1 MSTIQSI
8 ISNQGHPHSNTPKK
22 YLYMATSEFYR
33 SKHIVKLGMTEDL
46 YGRRSTYQTSCP
58 PGLTPHSHDIDYDAV
73 WETDALTRDDLFHY
87 EDILHNQFI
96 KWRMMRSI
104 PGDSEWFDFKGH
116 SPLDIIREF
125 MKTMP
130 WVKREVPLS
139 EITPLKRLSRHL
151 RKQHAK
157 NTNFLRSPT
166 KRNEV
171 LNQIQE
177 PVIRAI
183 QQFIL
188 NVLLFAGFFIAPCGS
203 GKTLITSKGIKG
215 LKKVII
221 CCPSN
226 QIQGQWASTLITESV
241 FTKKQILIMGSSND
255 GTTNQDAIRT
265 FMQQDT
271 YCVITTYMSSNLLV
285 DILTNDTQILV
296 LDEAHHLG
304 GIVGKEDEGEGKT
317 RRLMMKATELQV
329 KRLSLTFTPRIVRND
344 ENLDME
350 YASMDDTNIFG
361 SQIAELK
368 IRDLIRKGV
377 LPDYRLWSLRD
388 SSKKGTGI
396 LGKAD
401 CILES
406 WEATQMVRG
415 VEEHILHHLII
426 FAATNDE
433 AKQLETY
440 FANKTKDTLVLC
452 VKGGDKLEEPIR
464 RFSEAKRAIIVNC
477 KVLGEGVDIP
487 VANAVAVTY
496 PKHSRGE
503 ITQMILRAGRWH
515 EGKSVFHILLPVLD
529 DDDMTGFEEVLTS
542 LASCDDQLRDE
553 VLLRSR
559 TLTNS
564 EEKSPTPGD
573 AGAVAE
579 CIMVDDY
586 DGSNIEEIRKCFANI
601 RKNLFPLRESKKIQK
616 LCIDEG
622 IDTSIEYSTLRTQ
635 MPELPEDPKPK
646 SSTWYD
652 YLHPGLVERI
662 QVQVFVKDVLE
673 PNSLHVGHKYDEWLG
688 VQPSDIKI
696 KLPSVQHI
704 TDGYFGTEYT
714 NFNTLLEKFCKINSY
729 RRR

>member
-1 MSTIQSI
+1 MKAESATTA
-8 ISNQGHPHSNTPKK
+8 TPKK
-22 YLYMATSEFYR
+22 MFLYLATSAFYR
-33 SKHIVKLGMTEDL
+33 LLYIVKLGMTEDL

-116 SPLDIIREF
+116 SPLEIVREF
-125 MKTMP
+125 MKTMS
-130 WVKREVPLS
+130 WVKREVPPS
-139 EITPLKRLSRHL
+139 EITPLKRVSRQL

-157 NTNFLRSPT
+157 NTNFIRSIA
-166 KRNEV
+166 KRNEA
-171 LNQIQE
+171 LNEIQE
-177 PVIRAI
+177 PVIQAV

-188 NVLLFAGFFIAPCGS
+188 NVLLFAGFVIAPCGS
-203 GKTLITSKGIKG
+203 GKTLMTCRGIKG
-215 LKKVII
+215 LNKVII

-226 QIQGQWASTLITESV
+226 QIQGQWASTLITEGV
-241 FTKKQILIMGSSND
+241 FTKKQILTIGSSNN
-255 GTTNQDAIRT
+255 GTTNQDAIRS

-285 DILTNDTQILV
+285 DILTNDTQILI

-350 YASMDDTNIFG
+350 YASMDDTHIFG

-388 SSKKGTGI
+388 SLKKGTGI
-396 LGKAD
+396 LGKAKL
-401 CILES
+401 ILEA
-406 WEATQMVRG
+406 WEAKEIVRG
-415 VEEHILHHLII
+415 IEQNILHHLIV
-426 FAATNDE
+426 FTRTGE
-433 AKQLETY
+433 
-440 FANKTKDTLVLC
+440 
-452 VKGGDKLEEPIR
+452 GGDKEAVELEKWLKDNVEEDTIVLRATSSNIDSVIR
-464 RFSEAKRAIIVNC
+464 KFNEAKRAIIVNC

-503 ITQMILRAGRWH
+503 ITQMLLRAGRWY

-529 DDDMTGFEEVLTS
+529 DDDMSGFEDVLTA

-553 VLLRSR
+553 VILRAIKP
-559 TLTNS
+559 TNS
-564 EEKSPTPGD
+564 EEKLPTPGD

-579 CIMVDDY
+579 CIMIDDY
-586 DGSNIEEIRKCFANI
+586 DGSNIEEIRKCFVNI
-601 RKNLFPLRESKKIQK
+601 RKNLFPSRESKRIQE
-616 LCIDEG
+616 LCIDKG
-622 IDTSIEYSTLRTQ
+622 IDTSIEYSMTLRTQ

-673 PNSLHVGHKYDEWLG
+673 PNSLRVGHKYDEWLG
-688 VQPSDIKI
+688 VQPSDVRM

-704 TDGYFGTEYT
+704 NDGYFGTDYI
-714 NFNTLLEKFCKINSY
+714 NYNGLLEKFGKKVSSG
-729 RRR
+729 RR

>member
-1 MSTIQSI
+1 
-8 ISNQGHPHSNTPKK
+8 
-22 YLYMATSEFYR
+22 
-33 SKHIVKLGMTEDL
+33 MTEDL

-116 SPLDIIREF
+116 SPLEIVREF
-125 MKTMP
+125 MKTMS
-130 WVKREVPLS
+130 WVKREVPPS
-139 EITPLKRLSRHL
+139 EITPLKRVSRQL

-157 NTNFLRSPT
+157 NTNFIRSIA
-166 KRNEV
+166 KRNEA
-171 LNQIQE
+171 LNEIQE
-177 PVIRAI
+177 PVIQAV

-188 NVLLFAGFFIAPCGS
+188 NVLLFAGFVIAPCGS
-203 GKTLITSKGIKG
+203 GKTLMTCRGIKG
-215 LKKVII
+215 LNKVII

-226 QIQGQWASTLITESV
+226 QIQGQWASTLITEGV
-241 FTKKQILIMGSSND
+241 FTKKQILTIGSSNN
-255 GTTNQDAIRT
+255 GTTNQDAIRS

-285 DILTNDTQILV
+285 DILTNDTQILI

-350 YASMDDTNIFG
+350 YASMDDTHIFG

-388 SSKKGTGI
+388 SLKKGTGI
-396 LGKAD
+396 LGKAKL
-401 CILES
+401 ILEA
-406 WEATQMVRG
+406 WEAKEIVRG
-415 VEEHILHHLII
+415 IEQNILHHLIV
-426 FAATNDE
+426 FTRTGE
-433 AKQLETY
+433 
-440 FANKTKDTLVLC
+440 
-452 VKGGDKLEEPIR
+452 GGDKEAVELEKWLKDNVEEDTIVLRATSSNIDSVIR
-464 RFSEAKRAIIVNC
+464 KFNEAKRAIIVNC

-503 ITQMILRAGRWH
+503 ITQMLLRAGRWY

-529 DDDMTGFEEVLTS
+529 DDDMSGFEDVLTA

-553 VLLRSR
+553 VILRAIKP
-559 TLTNS
+559 TNS
-564 EEKSPTPGD
+564 EEKLPTPGD

-579 CIMVDDY
+579 CIMIDDY
-586 DGSNIEEIRKCFANI
+586 DGSNIEEIRKCFVNI
-601 RKNLFPLRESKKIQK
+601 RKNLFPSRESKRIQE
-616 LCIDEG
+616 LCIDKG
-622 IDTSIEYSTLRTQ
+622 IDTSIEYSMTLRTQ

-673 PNSLHVGHKYDEWLG
+673 PNSLRVGHKYDEWLG
-688 VQPSDIKI
+688 VQPSDVRM

-704 TDGYFGTEYT
+704 NDGYFGTDYI
-714 NFNTLLEKFCKINSY
+714 NYNGLLEKFGKKVSSG
-729 RRR
+729 RR

>member
-1 MSTIQSI
+1 MF
-8 ISNQGHPHSNTPKK
+8 
-22 YLYMATSEFYR
+22 LYIATSDFYKIH
-33 SKHIVKLGMTEDL
+33 SIVKLGMTEDL

-58 PGLTPHSHDIDYDAV
+58 PGLLPHSHDIDYDAV

-96 KWRMMRSI
+96 KWRMMRRI
-104 PGDSEWFDFKGH
+104 PGDSEWFDFKSH
-116 SPLDIIREF
+116 LSLEIVKEF

-139 EITPLKRLSRHL
+139 EIAPLKRLSHQL

-157 NTNFLRSPT
+157 NTNFLHSLT

-171 LNQIQE
+171 LNQIQDPIIE
-177 PVIRAI
+177 AIR
-183 QQFIL
+183 QCIL
-188 NVLLFAGFFIAPCGS
+188 NDLLFAGFVIAPCGS
-203 GKTLITSKGIKG
+203 GKTRMTCKGIKG
-215 LKKVII
+215 QKKVII

-226 QIQGQWASTLITESV
+226 QIQSQWASTLITEGV
-241 FTKKQILIMGSSND
+241 FTKKQILIMGSSKD
-255 GTTNQDAIRT
+255 GTTNKNTIREC
-265 FMQQDT
+265 MQQDT
-271 YCVITTYMSSNLLV
+271 YCVITTYMSSILIV
-285 DILTNDTQILV
+285 DILTNDTQIIV

-304 GIVGKEDEGEGKT
+304 GIVGKEGEGEGKT
-317 RRLMMKATELQV
+317 RRLMMKATELNV
-329 KRLSLTFTPRIVRND
+329 KRLSLTFTPRIIRND
-344 ENLDME
+344 DNLDME

-361 SQIAELK
+361 TQIAELK

-396 LGKAD
+396 LGKAE

-406 WEATQMVRG
+406 WDATQMVRG
-415 VEEHILHHLII
+415 VEEYILHHLII
-426 FAATNDE
+426 FASTNDE
-433 AKQLETY
+433 AKQLENYLTT
-440 FANKTKDTLVLC
+440 KTKDTLVIC

-464 RFSEAKRAIIVNC
+464 RFSDAKRAILVNC

-496 PKHSRGE
+496 TKHSRGE
-503 ITQMILRAGRWH
+503 ITQMLLRAGRWY

-529 DDDMTGFEEVLTS
+529 DDDMTGFEEVLTA

-553 VLLRSR
+553 VILRA
-559 TLTNS
+559 TKPVIS
-564 EEKSPTPGD
+564 EEKPQTTYGNY
-573 AGAVAE
+573 GATGE
-579 CIMVDDY
+579 CIMIDDF
-586 DGSNIEEIRKCFANI
+586 DGSNMEEIRKCFVNI
-601 RKNLFPLRESKKIQK
+601 RKNLFPIRESKCIQE
-616 LCIDEG
+616 LCIDKG
-622 IDTSIEYSTLRTQ
+622 IDTSIEYFMTLCTQ

-673 PNSLHVGHKYDEWLG
+673 SNNLYQGHKYDEWLG
-688 VQPSDIKI
+688 VQPSDIRI
-696 KLPSVQHI
+696 KLPSVQNI
-704 TDGYFGTEYT
+704 NDGYFGTEYT
-714 NFNTLLEKFCKINSY
+714 NYNGLLEKFGKKVSGG
-729 RRR
+729 RR

>member
-1 MSTIQSI
+1 MFL
-8 ISNQGHPHSNTPKK
+8 
-22 YLYMATSEFYR
+22 YLATSAFY
-33 SKHIVKLGMTEDL
+33 KILGIVKLGMTEDL

-96 KWRMMRSI
+96 KWRMMRRI
-104 PGDSEWFDFKGH
+104 PGDSEWFDFKSH
-116 SPLDIIREF
+116 SSLEIVKEF

-130 WVKREVPLS
+130 WVKRQVPLL
-139 EITPLKRLSRHL
+139 EIAPLKLLSHQL

-157 NTNFLRSPT
+157 NTNFLHSLT

-177 PVIRAI
+177 PIIQAIR
-183 QQFIL
+183 QFIL
-188 NVLLFAGFFIAPCGS
+188 NDLLIAGFVIAPCGS
-203 GKTLITSKGIKG
+203 GKTRMTCKGIKG
-215 LKKVII
+215 QKKVII

-226 QIQGQWASTLITESV
+226 QIQSQWASTLITEDV
-241 FTKKQILIMGSSND
+241 FTKNQILIMGSSNY
-255 GTTNQDAIRT
+255 GTTNKNTIREC
-265 FMQQDT
+265 MQQDT
-271 YCVITTYMSSNLLV
+271 YCVITTYMSSILIV
-285 DILTNDTQILV
+285 DILTNDQILV

-317 RRLMMKATELQV
+317 RRLMMKATELHV
-329 KRLSLTFTPRIVRND
+329 KRLSLTFTPRIIRND
-344 ENLDME
+344 DNLDME

-361 SQIAELK
+361 SQIAELN

-426 FAATNDE
+426 FASTNDE

-440 FANKTKDTLVLC
+440 FTNKTKDTLVLC

-503 ITQMILRAGRWH
+503 ITQMLLRAGRWY
-515 EGKSVFHILLPVLD
+515 EGKSIFHILLPVLD
-529 DDDMTGFEEVLTS
+529 DDDMTGFEEVLTT
-542 LASCDDQLRDE
+542 LASFDDQLRDE
-553 VLLRSR
+553 VILRA
-559 TLTNS
+559 TKPVIS
-564 EEKSPTPGD
+564 EEKPQPTHGD
-573 AGAVAE
+573 DGAIGE
-579 CIMVDDY
+579 CIMIDDF
-586 DGSNIEEIRKCFANI
+586 DGSNIEEIRKCFVNI
-601 RKNLFPLRESKKIQK
+601 RKNLFPIRESKRIQE
-616 LCIDEG
+616 LCIDKG
-622 IDTSIEYSTLRTQ
+622 IDTSIEYFMTLCTQ

-673 PNSLHVGHKYDEWLG
+673 SNNLRVGHKYDEWLG
-688 VQPSDIKI
+688 VQPSDIRI
-696 KLPSVQHI
+696 KLPSVQNI
-704 TDGYFGTEYT
+704 NDGYFGTDNT
-714 NFNTLLEKFCKINSY
+714 NYNGLLEKFGKKVSGG
-729 RRR
+729 RR

>member
-1 MSTIQSI
+1 MS
-8 ISNQGHPHSNTPKK
+8 
-22 YLYMATSEFYR
+22 
-33 SKHIVKLGMTEDL
+33 
-46 YGRRSTYQTSCP
+46 
-58 PGLTPHSHDIDYDAV
+58 
-73 WETDALTRDDLFHY
+73 
-87 EDILHNQFI
+87 
-96 KWRMMRSI
+96 
-104 PGDSEWFDFKGH
+104 
-116 SPLDIIREF
+116 
-125 MKTMP
+125 

-139 EITPLKRLSRHL
+139 EIAPLKRLSRQL

-157 NTNFLRSPT
+157 NTNFLSIIA
-166 KRNEV
+166 KRNEI
-171 LNQIQE
+171 LNKIQE
-177 PVIRAI
+177 PVIQAI

-188 NVLLFAGFFIAPCGS
+188 NVLLFAGFVIAPCGS
-203 GKTLITSKGIKG
+203 GKTRMTCKGIKG

-226 QIQGQWASTLITESV
+226 QIQGQWASTLITEGV
-241 FTKKQILIMGSSND
+241 FTKKDILIMGSSKN
-255 GTTNQDAIRT
+255 GTTDQDAIRT

-304 GIVGKEDEGEGKT
+304 GIIAKEDEGEGKT
-317 RRLMMKATELQV
+317 RRLMMKATELHV

-344 ENLDME
+344 ENIDME
-350 YASMDDTNIFG
+350 YASMDHVHIFG

-368 IRDLIRKGV
+368 IRDLIHKGV

-406 WEATQMVRG
+406 WEATQLVRG

-426 FAATNDE
+426 FASTNDE

-440 FANKTKDTLVLC
+440 FINKTNNTLVLS

-487 VANAVAVTY
+487 LANAVAVTY

-503 ITQMILRAGRWH
+503 ITQMLLRAGRWY

-529 DDDMTGFEEVLTS
+529 DDDMTGFEDVLTA

-553 VLLRSR
+553 IILRAIKPTDSK
-559 TLTNS
+559 
-564 EEKSPTPGD
+564 EKPPISLD

-579 CIMVDDY
+579 CVMIDDY
-586 DGSNIEEIRKCFANI
+586 DGSNIDEIKKCFVNI
-601 RKNLFPLRESKKIQK
+601 RKNLFPSRESKRIQE
-616 LCIDEG
+616 LCIHKG
-622 IDTSIEYSTLRTQ
+622 IDTSIEYSMILRTEI
-635 MPELPEDPKPK
+635 PELPEDPKPK
-646 SSTWYD
+646 NSAWYD
-652 YLHPGLVERI
+652 YLHPKLVERI
-662 QVQVFVKDVLE
+662 QVEVFVKDIIEHNNLR
-673 PNSLHVGHKYDEWLG
+673 VGHKYDEWLG
-688 VQPSDIKI
+688 VQPSDIRM

-704 TDGYFGTEYT
+704 NDGYFGTEYT
-714 NFNTLLEKFCKINSY
+714 NYNGLLEKFSKNVSGG
-729 RRR
+729 RR

>member
-1 MSTIQSI
+1 MFL
-8 ISNQGHPHSNTPKK
+8 
-22 YLYMATSEFYR
+22 YLATSAFYR
-33 SKHIVKLGMTEDL
+33 LLYIVKLGMTEDL
-46 YGRRSTYQTSCP
+46 YGRRSTYKTSCP

-116 SPLDIIREF
+116 SPLEIVREF

-130 WVKREVPLS
+130 WVKREVSLS
-139 EITPLKRLSRHL
+139 EIAPLKRLSRQL

-157 NTNFLRSPT
+157 NTNFLRIPT

-171 LNQIQE
+171 LNEIQE
-177 PVIRAI
+177 PVIQAI

-188 NVLLFAGFFIAPCGS
+188 NVLLFAGFVIAPCGS
-203 GKTLITSKGIKG
+203 GKTRMTCNGIKG
-215 LKKVII
+215 QKRVII

-226 QIQGQWASTLITESV
+226 QIQGQWASTLITEGV
-241 FTKKQILIMGSSND
+241 FTKKEILTMGSSNN
-255 GTTNQDAIRT
+255 GTTNQGTIRT

-377 LPDYRLWSLRD
+377 LPDYRIWSLRD

-396 LGKAD
+396 LGKANL
-401 CILES
+401 ILEA
-406 WEATQMVRG
+406 WEAKEMVRS
-415 VEEHILHHLII
+415 VEEYILHHLII
-426 FAATNDE
+426 FTRTGE
-433 AKQLETY
+433 
-440 FANKTKDTLVLC
+440 
-452 VKGGDKLEEPIR
+452 GGDKEAIELEKWLNDNVEDDTVILRATSSNIESVIR
-464 RFSEAKRAIIVNC
+464 KFNEAKRAIIVNC

-487 VANAVAVTY
+487 IANSVAVTY

-503 ITQMILRAGRWH
+503 ITQMLLRAGRWYD
-515 EGKSVFHILLPVLD
+515 GKSVFHILLPVLD
-529 DDDMTGFEEVLTS
+529 DDDTSGFEDVLTA

-553 VLLRSR
+553 VILRA
-559 TLTNS
+559 TKPGDG
-564 EEKSPTPGD
+564 EMKPQTPGD
-573 AGAVAE
+573 PGGGAE
-579 CIMVDDY
+579 CIMIDDY
-586 DGSNIEEIRKCFANI
+586 DGSDPDEIRKCFVNI
-601 RKNLFPLRESKKIQK
+601 RKNLFPSRESKRIQE
-616 LCIDEG
+616 LCIDKG
-622 IDTSIEYSTLRTQ
+622 IDTSIEYSMTLRTQ

-662 QVQVFVKDVLE
+662 QVQAFVKDVLE
-673 PNSLHVGHKYDEWLG
+673 PNALRVGHKYDEWLG
-688 VQPSDIKI
+688 VQPSDIRM

-704 TDGYFGTEYT
+704 NDGYFGTEYT
-714 NFNTLLEKFCKINSY
+714 NYNVLLEKFGKKVSGG
-729 RRR
+729 RR

>member
-1 MSTIQSI
+1 MFL
-8 ISNQGHPHSNTPKK
+8 
-22 YLYMATSEFYR
+22 YLATSAFY
-33 SKHIVKLGMTEDL
+33 KLLHIVKLGMTEDL

-73 WETDALTRDDLFHY
+73 WKTDALTRDDLFHY

-104 PGDSEWFDFKGH
+104 PCDSEWFAFKGH
-116 SPLDIIREF
+116 SPLEIVREF

-139 EITPLKRLSRHL
+139 EIAPLKRLSRQL

-157 NTNFLRSPT
+157 NTNFLRSIT
-166 KRNEV
+166 KRNEI
-171 LNQIQE
+171 LNKIQE
-177 PVIRAI
+177 PVIQAI

-188 NVLLFAGFFIAPCGS
+188 NVLLFAGFVIAPCGS
-203 GKTLITSKGIKG
+203 GKTLMTCKGIKG

-226 QIQGQWASTLITESV
+226 QIQGQWASTLITEGV
-241 FTKKQILIMGSSND
+241 FTKKQILIMGSSNN

-317 RRLMMKATELQV
+317 RRLMIKATELQV

-344 ENLDME
+344 DNLDMD

-415 VEEHILHHLII
+415 VEEPILHHLII

-433 AKQLETY
+433 AKKLETY
-440 FANKTKDTLVLC
+440 FTNKTKDTLVLC
-452 VKGGDKLEEPIR
+452 VKGGDKLEEPIC

-487 VANAVAVTY
+487 IANAVAVTY

-503 ITQMILRAGRWH
+503 ITQMLLRAGRWY

-529 DDDMTGFEEVLTS
+529 DDDMTGFEDVLTA

-553 VLLRSR
+553 VILRA
-559 TLTNS
+559 TNTVES
-564 EEKSPTPGD
+564 KESSNPD
-573 AGAVAE
+573 NAGTIAE
-579 CIMVDDY
+579 CIMIDDY
-586 DGSNIEEIRKCFANI
+586 DGSNIEEIKKCFSNI
-601 RKNLFPLRESKKIQK
+601 RNRLSPSNLSLSAVRSYCITNNITHSSQYDKEYESRRWSSNPWERMDLTPYAFFHPEINPICERTVLTNLLRAQNIFTTEAYKTWRTEQK
-616 LCIDEG
+616 
-622 IDTSIEYSTLRTQ
+622 
-635 MPELPEDPKPK
+635 EL
-646 SSTWYD
+646 Y
-652 YLHPGLVERI
+652 
-662 QVQVFVKDVLE
+662 
-673 PNSLHVGHKYDEWLG
+673 
-688 VQPSDIKI
+688 
-696 KLPSVQHI
+696 PSVEDI
-704 TDGYFGTEYT
+704 NDGYFRGTV
-714 NFNTLLEKFCKINSY
+714 NLQDILPQGN

>member
-1 MSTIQSI
+1 MFL
-8 ISNQGHPHSNTPKK
+8 
-22 YLYMATSEFYR
+22 YLATSAFYR
-33 SKHIVKLGMTEDL
+33 LLYIVKLGMTEDL

-58 PGLTPHSHDIDYDAV
+58 PGLTPHSHDINYDVV

-87 EDILHNQFI
+87 EDILHNQFV

-104 PGDSEWFDFKGH
+104 PGDSEWFDFKSY
-116 SPLDIIREF
+116 SPIEVVKEF

-130 WVKREVPLS
+130 WVKREVHLS

-151 RKQHAK
+151 RKQHVK
-157 NTNFLRSPT
+157 NTNFLRTIT

-177 PVIRAI
+177 PVIHAI

-188 NVLLFAGFFIAPCGS
+188 NVLSFAGFVIAPCGS
-203 GKTLITSKGIKG
+203 GKTLITCKGING

-226 QIQGQWASTLITESV
+226 QIQGQWASTLISEGV
-241 FTKKQILIMGSSND
+241 FTRKQIITIGSSNN
-255 GTTNQDAIRT
+255 GTTDQDDIRS
-265 FMQQDT
+265 FMQHDT

-344 ENLDME
+344 DNLDME
-350 YASMDDTNIFG
+350 YISMDDTDIFG

-368 IRDLIRKGV
+368 IRDLIHKGV
-377 LPDYRLWSLRD
+377 LPDYRIWSLRD

-415 VEEHILHHLII
+415 AEEHILHHLII
-426 FAATNDE
+426 FALTNDE

-440 FANKTKDTLVLC
+440 FTDKTKDTLVLC
-452 VKGGDKLEEPIR
+452 VKGGDNLEEPIR
-464 RFSEAKRAIIVNC
+464 RFSEAKRAIFLNC
-477 KVLGEGVDIP
+477 KALSEGINIP
-487 VANAVAVTY
+487 IANAVAVTY

-503 ITQMILRAGRWH
+503 TTQMLLRAGRWY
-515 EGKSVFHILLPVLD
+515 ENKSVFHIILPVLD
-529 DDDMTGFEEVLTS
+529 EDDMTGFEDVLTS
-542 LASCDDQLRDE
+542 NI
-553 VLLRSR
+553 
-559 TLTNS
+559 TKNI
-564 EEKSPTPGD
+564 TP
-573 AGAVAE
+573 
-579 CIMVDDY
+579 
-586 DGSNIEEIRKCFANI
+586 IRRLIGRF
-601 RKNLFPLRESKKIQK
+601 SKKKFTEMIQIHA
-616 LCIDEG
+616 LQVWLV
-622 IDTSIEYSTLRTQ
+622 SICLWKR
-635 MPELPEDPKPK
+635 
-646 SSTWYD
+646 
-652 YLHPGLVERI
+652 V
-662 QVQVFVKDVLE
+662 VA
-673 PNSLHVGHKYDEWLG
+673 
-688 VQPSDIKI
+688 VQPI
-696 KLPSVQHI
+696 
-704 TDGYFGTEYT
+704 FGHTIHYT
-714 NFNTLLEKFCKINSY
+714 VI
-729 RRR
+729 

>member
-1 MSTIQSI
+1 MFL
-8 ISNQGHPHSNTPKK
+8 
-22 YLYMATSEFYR
+22 YLATSAFYR
-33 SKHIVKLGMTEDL
+33 LLYIVKLGMTEDL

-116 SPLDIIREF
+116 SPLEIVREF

-130 WVKREVPLS
+130 WVKREVPPS
-139 EITPLKRLSRHL
+139 EIAPLKRLSRQL

-157 NTNFLRSPT
+157 NINFLGSPT

-171 LNQIQE
+171 LNKIQE
-177 PVIRAI
+177 PVIQAI

-188 NVLLFAGFFIAPCGS
+188 NMLLFAGFVIAPCGS
-203 GKTLITSKGIKG
+203 GKTLMTCKGIKG

-226 QIQGQWASTLITESV
+226 QIQGQWASTLITEGV
-241 FTKKQILIMGSSND
+241 FTNKQILNMGSSNN

-265 FMQQDT
+265 FMHQDT

-285 DILTNDTQILV
+285 DIITNDTQILV

-304 GIVGKEDEGEGKT
+304 GIVGKEDESEGKT

-350 YASMDDTNIFG
+350 YASMDDTHIFG

-388 SSKKGTGI
+388 SLKKGTGI
-396 LGKAD
+396 LGKAKL
-401 CILES
+401 ILEA
-406 WEATQMVRG
+406 WEAKEIVRG
-415 VEEHILHHLII
+415 IEQNILHHLIV
-426 FAATNDE
+426 FTRTGE
-433 AKQLETY
+433 
-440 FANKTKDTLVLC
+440 
-452 VKGGDKLEEPIR
+452 GGDKEAVELEKWLKDNVEEDTIVLRATSSNIDSVIR
-464 RFSEAKRAIIVNC
+464 KFNEAKRAIIVNC

-503 ITQMILRAGRWH
+503 ITQMLLRAGRWY

-529 DDDMTGFEEVLTS
+529 DDDMSGFEDVLTA

-553 VLLRSR
+553 VILRAIKP
-559 TLTNS
+559 TNS
-564 EEKSPTPGD
+564 EEKLPTPGD

-579 CIMVDDY
+579 CIMIDDY
-586 DGSNIEEIRKCFANI
+586 DGSNIEEIRKCFVNI
-601 RKNLFPLRESKKIQK
+601 RKNLFPSRESKRIQE
-616 LCIDEG
+616 LCIDKG
-622 IDTSIEYSTLRTQ
+622 IDTSIEYSMTLRTQ

-673 PNSLHVGHKYDEWLG
+673 PNSLRVGHKYDEWLG
-688 VQPSDIKI
+688 VQPSDVRM

-704 TDGYFGTEYT
+704 NDGYFGTDYI
-714 NFNTLLEKFCKINSY
+714 NYNGLLEKFGKKVSSG
-729 RRR
+729 RR

>member
-1 MSTIQSI
+1 
-8 ISNQGHPHSNTPKK
+8 
-22 YLYMATSEFYR
+22 
-33 SKHIVKLGMTEDL
+33 MTEDL
-46 YGRRSTYQTSCP
+46 YGRRSTYRTSCP
-58 PGLTPHSHDIDYDAV
+58 PGQTPHSHVIDYDAV
-73 WETDALTRDDLFHY
+73 WETNALTRDDLFDH

-96 KWRMMRSI
+96 KWRMMHNI

-116 SPLDIIREF
+116 SPLEIVREF

-139 EITPLKRLSRHL
+139 EIAPLKRLSRQL

-177 PVIRAI
+177 PVIQAI

-188 NVLLFAGFFIAPCGS
+188 NVLLFAGFVIAPCGS
-203 GKTLITSKGIKG
+203 GKTLMTCKGIKG
-215 LKKVII
+215 LTRVII

-226 QIQGQWASTLITESV
+226 QIQGQWASTLITEGV
-241 FTKKQILIMGSSND
+241 FTKNQILTMGSSNN

-361 SQIAELK
+361 SKIAELK

-388 SSKKGTGI
+388 SSKKGAGI
-396 LGKAD
+396 LGKAKL
-401 CILES
+401 ILEA
-406 WEATQMVRG
+406 WEAKEIVRG
-415 VEEHILHHLII
+415 VEQNILHHLIV
-426 FAATNDE
+426 FTRTSE
-433 AKQLETY
+433 
-440 FANKTKDTLVLC
+440 
-452 VKGGDKLEEPIR
+452 GGDKEAVELEKWLKDNVKEDTIVLRATPSNIDSVIKK
-464 RFSEAKRAIIVNC
+464 FNEAKRAIIVNC

-487 VANAVAVTY
+487 IANAVAVTY

-503 ITQMILRAGRWH
+503 ITQMLLRAGRWY
-515 EGKSVFHILLPVLD
+515 EGKSVFHILLPFLD
-529 DDDMTGFEEVLTS
+529 DDDMTGFEDVLTA

-553 VLLRSR
+553 VILRA
-559 TLTNS
+559 TKLVTS
-564 EEKSPTPGD
+564 EEKPPTHGD

-579 CIMVDDY
+579 CIMIDDY
-586 DGSNIEEIRKCFANI
+586 DGSNIEEIRKCFVNI
-601 RKNLFPLRESKKIQK
+601 RKNLFPSRESKRIQE
-616 LCIDEG
+616 LCIDKG
-622 IDTSIEYSTLRTQ
+622 IDTSIEYSMTLCTQ

-662 QVQVFVKDVLE
+662 QVQAFVKDVLE
-673 PNSLHVGHKYDEWLG
+673 PNSLRVGHKYDEWLG
-688 VQPSDIKI
+688 VQPSDVRM

-704 TDGYFGTEYT
+704 NDGYFGTEYT
-714 NFNTLLEKFCKINSY
+714 NYNGLLEKFGKKVSGG
-729 RRR
+729 RR

>member
-1 MSTIQSI
+1 MFL
-8 ISNQGHPHSNTPKK
+8 
-22 YLYMATSEFYR
+22 YLATSAFY
-33 SKHIVKLGMTEDL
+33 KVLHIVKLGMTEDL

-58 PGLTPHSHDIDYDAV
+58 PGLTPHSHDIDYEVV
-73 WETDALTRDDLFHY
+73 WETDATNRDELFDY
-87 EDILHNQFI
+87 EDRLHNQFL

-104 PGDSEWFDFKGH
+104 PDDSEWFDFKGH
-116 SPLDIIREF
+116 SPLEIVREF

-139 EITPLKRLSRHL
+139 EIAPLKRLSRQL

-157 NTNFLRSPT
+157 NTNFLRSIT
-166 KRNEV
+166 KRNEI
-171 LNQIQE
+171 LNKIQE
-177 PVIRAI
+177 PVIQAI

-188 NVLLFAGFFIAPCGS
+188 NVLLFAGFVIAPCGS
-203 GKTLITSKGIKG
+203 GKTLMTCKGIKG

-226 QIQGQWASTLITESV
+226 QIQGQWASTLITEGV
-241 FTKKQILIMGSSND
+241 FTKKQILIMGSSNN

-317 RRLMMKATELQV
+317 RRLMIKATELQV

-344 ENLDME
+344 DNLDID

-415 VEEHILHHLII
+415 VEEPILHHLII

-440 FANKTKDTLVLC
+440 FTNKTKDTLVLC
-452 VKGGDKLEEPIR
+452 VKGGDKLEEPIC

-487 VANAVAVTY
+487 IANAVAVTY

-503 ITQMILRAGRWH
+503 ITQMLLRAGRWY

-529 DDDMTGFEEVLTS
+529 DDDMTGFEDVLTA

-553 VLLRSR
+553 VILRA
-559 TLTNS
+559 TNTVES
-564 EEKSPTPGD
+564 KESSNPD
-573 AGAVAE
+573 NAGTIAD
-579 CIMVDDY
+579 CIMIDDY
-586 DGSNIEEIRKCFANI
+586 DGSNIEEIKKCFSNI
-601 RKNLFPLRESKKIQK
+601 RNRLSPSNLSLSAVRSYCITNNITHSSQYDKEYESRRWSSNPWERMDLTPYAFFHPETNPICERTV
-616 LCIDEG
+616 L
-622 IDTSIEYSTLRTQ
+622 TNLLRTQ
-635 MPELPEDPKPK
+635 NIFTTEAYKTWRTEQKEL
-646 SSTWYD
+646 Y
-652 YLHPGLVERI
+652 
-662 QVQVFVKDVLE
+662 
-673 PNSLHVGHKYDEWLG
+673 
-688 VQPSDIKI
+688 
-696 KLPSVQHI
+696 PSVEDI
-704 TDGYFGTEYT
+704 NDGYFRGTV
-714 NFNTLLEKFCKINSY
+714 NLQDILPQGN

>member
-1 MSTIQSI
+1 MFL
-8 ISNQGHPHSNTPKK
+8 
-22 YLYMATSEFYR
+22 YLATSAFYR
-33 SKHIVKLGMTEDL
+33 LLYIVKLGMTEDL

-87 EDILHNQFI
+87 EDILHNQYI

-116 SPLDIIREF
+116 SPLEIVREF
-125 MKTMP
+125 MKTMS

-157 NTNFLRSPT
+157 NTNFLGSPT

-171 LNQIQE
+171 LNKIQE
-177 PVIRAI
+177 PVIQAI

-188 NVLLFAGFFIAPCGS
+188 NMLLFAGFVIAPCGS
-203 GKTLITSKGIKG
+203 GKTLMTCKGIKG

-226 QIQGQWASTLITESV
+226 QIQGQWASTLITDGV
-241 FTKKQILIMGSSND
+241 FTKKQILTMGSSNN
-255 GTTNQDAIRT
+255 GTTNQDAIRA

-396 LGKAD
+396 LGKAKL
-401 CILES
+401 ILEA
-406 WEATQMVRG
+406 WEAKEIVRG
-415 VEEHILHHLII
+415 VEQNILHHLIV
-426 FAATNDE
+426 FTRTGE
-433 AKQLETY
+433 
-440 FANKTKDTLVLC
+440 
-452 VKGGDKLEEPIR
+452 GGDKEAVELEKWLKDNLEEDTIVLRATSSNIDSVIR
-464 RFSEAKRAIIVNC
+464 KFNEAKRAIIVNC

-503 ITQMILRAGRWH
+503 ITQMLLRAGRWY
-515 EGKSVFHILLPVLD
+515 EGKPVFHILLPVLD
-529 DDDMTGFEEVLTS
+529 DDDMTGFEDVLTT

-553 VLLRSR
+553 VILRAIKP
-559 TLTNS
+559 TNS
-564 EEKSPTPGD
+564 EEKPPTPGD

-579 CIMVDDY
+579 CIMIDDY
-586 DGSNIEEIRKCFANI
+586 DGSNIEEIRKCFVNI
-601 RKNLFPLRESKKIQK
+601 RKNLFPSRESKRIQE
-616 LCIDEG
+616 LCIDKG
-622 IDTSIEYSTLRTQ
+622 IDTSIEYSMTLRTQ

-662 QVQVFVKDVLE
+662 QVQAFVKDVLE
-673 PNSLHVGHKYDEWLG
+673 PNSLRVGHKYDEWLG
-688 VQPSDIKI
+688 VQPSDVRM
-696 KLPSVQHI
+696 KLPSVQNI
-704 TDGYFGTEYT
+704 NDGYFGTEHT
-714 NFNTLLEKFCKINSY
+714 NYNGLLEKFGKKISGG
-729 RRR
+729 RR

>member
-1 MSTIQSI
+1 MF
-8 ISNQGHPHSNTPKK
+8 
-22 YLYMATSEFYR
+22 LYMATSLHYMIMN
-33 SKHIVKLGMTEDL
+33 IVKLGMTEDL

-96 KWRMMRSI
+96 EWRMMRRI

-116 SPLDIIREF
+116 SPLEIVKEF

-139 EITPLKRLSRHL
+139 EIAPIKRLSRQLCKH
-151 RKQHAK
+151 HAK
-157 NTNFLRSPT
+157 NTNFLRSIT

-171 LNQIQE
+171 L
-177 PVIRAI
+177 
-183 QQFIL
+183 
-188 NVLLFAGFFIAPCGS
+188 
-203 GKTLITSKGIKG
+203 
-215 LKKVII
+215 
-221 CCPSN
+221 N
-226 QIQGQWASTLITESV
+226 QIQGQWASTLITEGV
-241 FTKKQILIMGSSND
+241 FTKKQILTIGSSNN
-255 GTTNQDAIRT
+255 GTTNQDAIRA

-271 YCVITTYMSSNLLV
+271 YCVITTYMSSNLIV

-344 ENLDME
+344 DNLDME

-377 LPDYRLWSLRD
+377 IPVYRLWSLRD

-415 VEEHILHHLII
+415 VEENILHHLII
-426 FAATNDE
+426 FASTNDE

-464 RFSEAKRAIIVNC
+464 IFSEAKRAIIVNC

-503 ITQMILRAGRWH
+503 ITQMLLRAGRWY
-515 EGKSVFHILLPVLD
+515 EGKPVFHILLPVLD
-529 DDDMTGFEEVLTS
+529 DDDMTGFEDVLTA

-553 VLLRSR
+553 VILRAIKP
-559 TLTNS
+559 TNS
-564 EEKSPTPGD
+564 EEKLPTPGD

-579 CIMVDDY
+579 CIMIDDY
-586 DGSNIEEIRKCFANI
+586 DGSNIEEIRKCFVNI
-601 RKNLFPLRESKKIQK
+601 RKNLSHSRESKRIQE
-616 LCIDEG
+616 LCIDKG
-622 IDTSIEYSTLRTQ
+622 IDTSIEYSMTLRTQ

-662 QVQVFVKDVLE
+662 QVQAFVKDVLE
-673 PNSLHVGHKYDEWLG
+673 PNSLRVGHKYDEWLG
-688 VQPSDIKI
+688 VQPSDVRM

-704 TDGYFGTEYT
+704 NDGYFGTEHT
-714 NFNTLLEKFCKINSY
+714 NYNGLLEKFGKKISGG
-729 RRR
+729 RR

>member
-1 MSTIQSI
+1 
-8 ISNQGHPHSNTPKK
+8 
-22 YLYMATSEFYR
+22 
-33 SKHIVKLGMTEDL
+33 MTEDL

-58 PGLTPHSHDIDYDAV
+58 PGLTPHSHDIEYDAI
-73 WETDALTRDDLFHY
+73 WETDAITRDELFHY
-87 EDILHNQFI
+87 EDILHNQFV
-96 KWRMMRSI
+96 KWRMMRRI
-104 PGDSEWFDFKGH
+104 PGDSEWFDFKEH
-116 SPLDIIREF
+116 SPLEIVKEF

-139 EITPLKRLSRHL
+139 EITPLKRLSRQL

-157 NTNFLRSPT
+157 NTNFLRSST

-177 PVIRAI
+177 PVIQAI

-188 NVLLFAGFFIAPCGS
+188 NPLLSAGLVVSPCGS
-203 GKTLITSKGIKG
+203 GKTLMTCKGIKV
-215 LKKVII
+215 LIKRAII

-226 QIQGQWASTLITESV
+226 QIQDQWASTVITEGI
-241 FTKKQILIMGSSND
+241 FTKKQILIMGSSNN

-285 DILTNDTQILV
+285 DILTNYTEIIV
-296 LDEAHHLG
+296 LDEVHHMTG
-304 GIVGKEDEGEGKT
+304 VVAQGDNGIGIT

-329 KRLSLTFTPRIVRND
+329 KRLSLTFTPRFMRND
-344 ENLDME
+344 DDLSLE

-406 WEATQMVRG
+406 WEATQIVRG
-415 VEEHILHHLII
+415 VEEPILHHLII

-440 FANKTKDTLVLC
+440 FADKTKDTLVLC

-464 RFSEAKRAIIVNC
+464 RFSQAKRAIIVNC

-487 VANAVAVTY
+487 IANSVAVTY

-503 ITQMILRAGRWH
+503 ITQMLLRAGRWY
-515 EGKSVFHILLPVLD
+515 EGKSIFHILLPVLD
-529 DDDMTGFEEVLTS
+529 EDDMTGFEDVLTT

-553 VLLRSR
+553 VILRAR
-559 TLTNS
+559 KPTNS
-564 EEKSPTPGD
+564 EEKLPMPGD
-573 AGAVAE
+573 AGTIAE
-579 CIMVDDY
+579 CIMIDDY
-586 DGSNIEEIRKCFANI
+586 DGSDPEEIRKCFVNI
-601 RKNLFPLRESKKIQK
+601 RKNLSPSKESKRIKE
-616 LCIDEG
+616 LCIDKN
-622 IDTSIEYSTLRTQ
+622 IDTSIEYMTLRKQ

-673 PNSLHVGHKYDEWLG
+673 PNSLRVGHKYDEWLG
-688 VQPSDIKI
+688 VQPSDIRM

-704 TDGYFGTEYT
+704 NDGYFGIDYT
-714 NFNTLLEKFCKINSY
+714 NYNDLLEKFGKKASGG
-729 RRR
+729 RR

>member
-1 MSTIQSI
+1 MF
-8 ISNQGHPHSNTPKK
+8 
-22 YLYMATSEFYR
+22 LYIATSAFYKIH
-33 SKHIVKLGMTEDL
+33 SIVKLGMTEDL

-58 PGLTPHSHDIDYDAV
+58 PGLLPHSHDIDYDAV

-96 KWRMMRSI
+96 KWRMMRRI
-104 PGDSEWFDFKGH
+104 PGDSEWFDFKSH
-116 SPLDIIREF
+116 LSLEIVKEF

-139 EITPLKRLSRHL
+139 EIAPLKRLSHQL

-157 NTNFLRSPT
+157 NTNFLHSLT

-171 LNQIQE
+171 LNQIQDPIIE
-177 PVIRAI
+177 AIR
-183 QQFIL
+183 QFIL
-188 NVLLFAGFFIAPCGS
+188 NDLLFAGFVIAPCGS
-203 GKTLITSKGIKG
+203 GKTRMTCKGIKG
-215 LKKVII
+215 QKKVII

-226 QIQGQWASTLITESV
+226 QIQSQWASTLITEGV

-255 GTTNQDAIRT
+255 GTTNKNTIREC
-265 FMQQDT
+265 MQQDT
-271 YCVITTYMSSNLLV
+271 YCVITTYMSSILIV

-304 GIVGKEDEGEGKT
+304 GIVGKEGEGEGKT
-317 RRLMMKATELQV
+317 RRLMMKATELNV
-329 KRLSLTFTPRIVRND
+329 KRLSLTFTPRIIRND
-344 ENLDME
+344 DNLDME

-361 SQIAELK
+361 TQIAELK

-396 LGKAD
+396 LGKAE

-406 WEATQMVRG
+406 WDATQMVRG
-415 VEEHILHHLII
+415 VEEYILHHLII

-433 AKQLETY
+433 AKQLENYLTT
-440 FANKTKDTLVLC
+440 KTKDTLVMC

-464 RFSEAKRAIIVNC
+464 IFSDAKRAILVNC

-496 PKHSRGE
+496 TKHSRGE
-503 ITQMILRAGRWH
+503 ITQMLLRAGRWY

-529 DDDMTGFEEVLTS
+529 DDDMTGFEEVLTA

-553 VLLRSR
+553 VILRA
-559 TLTNS
+559 TKPVIS
-564 EEKSPTPGD
+564 EEKPQTTYGNY
-573 AGAVAE
+573 GATGE
-579 CIMVDDY
+579 CIMIDDF
-586 DGSNIEEIRKCFANI
+586 DGSNIEEIRKCFVNI
-601 RKNLFPLRESKKIQK
+601 RKNLFPIRESKRIQE
-616 LCIDEG
+616 LCIDKG
-622 IDTSIEYSTLRTQ
+622 IDTSIEYFMTLCTQ

-673 PNSLHVGHKYDEWLG
+673 PNNLHRGHKYDEWLG
-688 VQPSDIKI
+688 VQPSDIRI
-696 KLPSVQHI
+696 KLPSVQNI
-704 TDGYFGTEYT
+704 NDGYFGTEYT
-714 NFNTLLEKFCKINSY
+714 NYNGLLEKFGKKVSGG
-729 RRR
+729 RR

>member
-1 MSTIQSI
+1 MFL
-8 ISNQGHPHSNTPKK
+8 
-22 YLYMATSEFYR
+22 YLATSDFYR
-33 SKHIVKLGMTEDL
+33 LLYIVKLGMTEDL

-73 WETDALTRDDLFHY
+73 WETDALTRDDLFDY

-96 KWRMMRSI
+96 KWRMMRNI

-116 SPLDIIREF
+116 SPLEIVRAF

-130 WVKREVPLS
+130 WVKREVSLS
-139 EITPLKRLSRHL
+139 EFAPLKRLSRQL

-157 NTNFLRSPT
+157 NTNLLRSP

-177 PVIRAI
+177 QVIQAI

-188 NVLLFAGFFIAPCGS
+188 NITFAGFVIAPCGS
-203 GKTLITSKGIKG
+203 GKTRMTCKGIKG

-226 QIQGQWASTLITESV
+226 QIQGQWASTLITEDV
-241 FTKKQILIMGSSND
+241 FTKKQILIMSSSNN

-265 FMQQDT
+265 FIHQNT
-271 YCVITTYMSSNLLV
+271 YCVITTYMSSNILV
-285 DILTNDTQILV
+285 DILTNETQILV

-317 RRLMMKATELQV
+317 RRLIMKATELQV

-344 ENLDME
+344 DHLDME

-377 LPDYRLWSLRD
+377 LPDYRLWSLCD

-415 VEEHILHHLII
+415 IEEYILHHLII
-426 FAATNDE
+426 FAATNYE
-433 AKQLETY
+433 ARQLETY
-440 FANKTKDTLVLC
+440 FTNKTKDTLVLC

-487 VANAVAVTY
+487 IANSVAVTY

-503 ITQMILRAGRWH
+503 ITQMLLRAGRWY

-529 DDDMTGFEEVLTS
+529 DEDMTGFEDVLTAI
-542 LASCDDQLRDE
+542 ASCDDQLRDE
-553 VLLRSR
+553 VILRA
-559 TLTNS
+559 TKQVTF
-564 EEKSPTPGD
+564 EEKSQAPGEV
-573 AGAVAE
+573 GTVAE
-579 CIMVDDY
+579 CIMMDDY
-586 DGSNIEEIRKCFANI
+586 DGSNIEEIRKCFVNI
-601 RKNLFPLRESKKIQK
+601 RKNLFPSRESKRIQE
-616 LCIDEG
+616 LCIDKG
-622 IDTSIEYSTLRTQ
+622 IDTSIEYSMSLRTQ

-652 YLHPGLVERI
+652 YLHPSVERI
-662 QVQVFVKDVLE
+662 KVQVFVNDILE
-673 PNSLHVGHKYDEWLG
+673 TNRLRVGHKYDEWLG
-688 VQPSDIKI
+688 VQPSDIRM
-696 KLPSVQHI
+696 KLPSVQNI
-704 TDGYFGTEYT
+704 NDGYFGTDYT
-714 NFNTLLEKFCKINSY
+714 NYNGLLEKFGKKVSGG
-729 RRR
+729 RR

>member
-1 MSTIQSI
+1 MKAESATTA
-8 ISNQGHPHSNTPKK
+8 TPKQMFL
-22 YLYMATSEFYR
+22 YLATSAFYR
-33 SKHIVKLGMTEDL
+33 LLYIVKLGMTEDL

-116 SPLDIIREF
+116 SPLEIVREF

-139 EITPLKRLSRHL
+139 EIAPLKRLSRQL

-157 NTNFLRSPT
+157 NTNFLRSIT

-177 PVIRAI
+177 PVIQAI

-188 NVLLFAGFFIAPCGS
+188 NVLLFAGFVIAPCGS
-203 GKTLITSKGIKG
+203 GKTLMTCKGIKG

-226 QIQGQWASTLITESV
+226 QIQGQWASTLINEGV
-241 FTKKQILIMGSSND
+241 FTKKQILIMGSSNN

-344 ENLDME
+344 NSLDME

-368 IRDLIRKGV
+368 IRDLICKGV

-415 VEEHILHHLII
+415 VEEPILHHLII

-440 FANKTKDTLVLC
+440 FTNKTKDTLVLC

-487 VANAVAVTY
+487 IANAVAVTY

-503 ITQMILRAGRWH
+503 ITQMLLRAGRWY

-529 DDDMTGFEEVLTS
+529 DDDMTGFEDVLTA
-542 LASCDDQLRDE
+542 LASCDDQLRYE
-553 VLLRSR
+553 VILRA
-559 TLTNS
+559 TKLVDG
-564 EEKSPTPGD
+564 EEKPQTPGD

-579 CIMVDDY
+579 CIMIDDY
-586 DGSNIEEIRKCFANI
+586 DGSNIEEIRKCFVNI
-601 RKNLFPLRESKKIQK
+601 RKNLFPSRESKRIQE
-616 LCIDEG
+616 LCIDKG
-622 IDTSIEYSTLRTQ
+622 IDTSIEYSMTLRTQ

-673 PNSLHVGHKYDEWLG
+673 SNSLRVGHKYDEWLG
-688 VQPSDIKI
+688 VQPSDIRT

-704 TDGYFGTEYT
+704 NDGYFGTEYT
-714 NFNTLLEKFCKINSY
+714 NYNGLLDKFGKKVSGG
-729 RRR
+729 RR

>member
-1 MSTIQSI
+1 
-8 ISNQGHPHSNTPKK
+8 
-22 YLYMATSEFYR
+22 
-33 SKHIVKLGMTEDL
+33 MTEDL

-73 WETDALTRDDLFHY
+73 WETDALTRDELFDY
-87 EDILHNQFI
+87 EDILHNHFI
-96 KWRMMRSI
+96 KWRMMRNI
-104 PGDSEWFDFKGH
+104 PGDSEWFNFNGH
-116 SPLDIIREF
+116 SPVEIVREF
-125 MKTMP
+125 MKTMS
-130 WVKREVPLS
+130 WVKREVSLS
-139 EITPLKRLSRHL
+139 EITPLKRLSRQL

-157 NTNFLRSPT
+157 NTNFIRTIT

-177 PVIRAI
+177 PIIHAI

-188 NVLLFAGFFIAPCGS
+188 NVLLFAGFVIAPCGS
-203 GKTLITSKGIKG
+203 GKTLMTCKGIKG

-226 QIQGQWASTLITESV
+226 QIQGQWASTLITEGV
-241 FTKKQILIMGSSND
+241 FTKKHILIMGSSNN
-255 GTTNQDAIRT
+255 GTTNQDTIRT

-317 RRLMMKATELQV
+317 RRLMMKATELHV
-329 KRLSLTFTPRIVRND
+329 KRISLTFTPRIVKND
-344 ENLDME
+344 DNLDME
-350 YASMDDTNIFG
+350 YASMDDINIFG

-368 IRDLIRKGV
+368 IRDLIRNGV

-401 CILES
+401 CIIES
-406 WEATQMVRG
+406 WEATEMVRG
-415 VEEHILHHLII
+415 VEQHILHHLIV

-440 FANKTKDTLVLC
+440 FTKKTKDTLVLC

-503 ITQMILRAGRWH
+503 ITQMLLRAGRWY

-529 DDDMTGFEEVLTS
+529 DDDMSGFEDVLTA

-553 VLLRSR
+553 VIIRS
-559 TLTNS
+559 TKPVDDKKNT
-564 EEKSPTPGD
+564 PTPIDVGS
-573 AGAVAE
+573 VAE
-579 CIMVDDY
+579 CIMIDDY
-586 DGSNIEEIRKCFANI
+586 DGSNVDDIRKCFVNI
-601 RKNLFPLRESKKIQK
+601 RKNLFPSRESKRIQE
-616 LCIDEG
+616 LCIDKG
-622 IDTSIEYSTLRTQ
+622 IDTSIEYYMVLRTE
-635 MPELPEDPKPK
+635 MNELPEDPKPK
-646 SSTWYD
+646 KSTWYD
-652 YLHPGLVERI
+652 YLHPTIEDKI
-662 QVQVFVKDVLE
+662 IVQDFVMDILE
-673 PNSLHVGHKYDEWLG
+673 TNNLRVGHKYDEWLG
-688 VQPSDIKI
+688 VQPSDVKA

-704 TDGYFGTEYT
+704 NDGYFGTEYT
-714 NFNTLLEKFCKINSY
+714 NFNFILEKFGKKKIFN
-729 RRR
+729 RR

>member
-1 MSTIQSI
+1 MF
-8 ISNQGHPHSNTPKK
+8 
-22 YLYMATSEFYR
+22 LYMATSDFYR
-33 SKHIVKLGMTEDL
+33 RLYIVKLGMTEDL
-46 YGRRSTYQTSCP
+46 YGRQSNYQTSCP

-73 WETDALTRDDLFHY
+73 WETDALIRDDLSHY

-96 KWRMMRSI
+96 KWRMMRRI

-116 SPLDIIREF
+116 SPLEIVKEF

-139 EITPLKRLSRHL
+139 EIAPNKRLSRQL
-151 RKQHAK
+151 CKQHAK
-157 NTNFLRSPT
+157 NTNFLRSIT

-188 NVLLFAGFFIAPCGS
+188 NVLLFAGFVIAPCGS
-203 GKTLITSKGIKG
+203 GKTLMTCKGING
-215 LKKVII
+215 LKRTII

-226 QIQGQWASTLITESV
+226 QIQGQWISTLISEGV
-241 FTKKQILIMGSSND
+241 FIRDQILTIGSSNN
-255 GTTNQDAIRT
+255 GTTNQDAIRA

-285 DILTNDTQILV
+285 DILTNDTQVLV

-344 ENLDME
+344 DNLDME

-377 LPDYRLWSLRD
+377 LPHYRLWSLRD

-406 WEATQMVRG
+406 WEATQMIRG
-415 VEEHILHHLII
+415 VEEYILHHLII
-426 FAATNDE
+426 FASTNDE

-440 FANKTKDTLVLC
+440 FTNKTKDTLVLC

-487 VANAVAVTY
+487 IANAVAVTY

-503 ITQMILRAGRWH
+503 ITQMLLRAGRWY

-529 DDDMTGFEEVLTS
+529 DDDMTGFEDVLTA

-553 VLLRSR
+553 VILRAR

-564 EEKSPTPGD
+564 EEKPQTPGD

-579 CIMVDDY
+579 CIMIDDY
-586 DGSNIEEIRKCFANI
+586 DGSNIEDIRKCFVNI
-601 RKNLFPLRESKKIQK
+601 RKNLFPSRESKRIQE
-616 LCIDEG
+616 LCIDKG
-622 IDTSIEYSTLRTQ
+622 IDTSIEYYMTLCKQ

-673 PNSLHVGHKYDEWLG
+673 PNSLGVGKKYDAWLG
-688 VQPSDIKI
+688 VQSPDIKM

-704 TDGYFGTEYT
+704 NDGYFGTEYT
-714 NFNTLLEKFCKINSY
+714 NFTTVFEKFCKKNSD

>member
-1 MSTIQSI
+1 MFL
-8 ISNQGHPHSNTPKK
+8 
-22 YLYMATSEFYR
+22 YLATSSFYR
-33 SKHIVKLGMTEDL
+33 VLNIVKIGMTEDL

-58 PGLTPHSHDIDYDAV
+58 PGLMPHSHDIDYDAV
-73 WETDALTRDDLFHY
+73 WEIDTLTRDELFHY

-96 KWRMMRSI
+96 KWRMIRSI
-104 PGDSEWFDFKGH
+104 PGDSEWFDFKEH
-116 SPLDIIREF
+116 SPFEIVREF
-125 MKTMP
+125 MKKMS

-139 EITPLKRLSRHL
+139 EIAPLKRLSRQL

-157 NTNFLRSPT
+157 NTNFLRIPT

-177 PVIRAI
+177 PVIHAI

-188 NVLLFAGFFIAPCGS
+188 DDLLFAGFIIAPCGS
-203 GKTLITSKGIKG
+203 GKTLMTCKGIKG
-215 LKKVII
+215 LERVII

-226 QIQGQWASTLITESV
+226 QIQGQWASALISERV
-241 FTKKQILIMGSSND
+241 FTRAQILTMGSSNN
-255 GTTNQDAIRT
+255 GTTNLDAIRA
-265 FMQQDT
+265 FVQQDT

-285 DILTNDTQILV
+285 DILTNNTQILV

-304 GIVGKEDEGEGKT
+304 GIVGKEDEGTGKT

-329 KRLSLTFTPRIVRND
+329 KRLSITFTPRIMRND
-344 ENLDME
+344 ENLDIE

-361 SQIAELK
+361 SQIKELK
-368 IRDLIRKGV
+368 IRDLICKGV

-406 WEATQMVRG
+406 WEATQMVRD

-426 FAATNDE
+426 FASTNDE

-464 RFSEAKRAIIVNC
+464 RFSEANRAIIVNC

-503 ITQMILRAGRWH
+503 ITQMLLRAGRWY

-529 DDDMTGFEEVLTS
+529 DDDMTGFEEVLTA

-553 VLLRSR
+553 VILRGPK
-559 TLTNS
+559 LVDS
-564 EEKSPTPGD
+564 EENLQTSGN
-573 AGAVAE
+573 AGITAE
-579 CIMVDDY
+579 CVMIDDY
-586 DGSNIEEIRKCFANI
+586 DGSNIDDIRKCFANI
-601 RKNLFPLRESKKIQK
+601 KKNLFPLKESKRIQE
-616 LCIDEG
+616 LCINKE
-622 IDTSIEYSTLRTQ
+622 IYTSVEYSILRKEI
-635 MPELPEDPKPK
+635 PELPEDPKPR
-646 SSTWYD
+646 SSTWFN
-652 YLHPGLVERI
+652 YLHPQLVERI
-662 QVQVFVKDVLE
+662 QLQVFVKDVLE
-673 PNSLHVGHKYDEWLG
+673 PNSLRVGHKYDEWLE
-688 VQPSDIKI
+688 VQPSDIRM
-696 KLPSVQHI
+696 KLPSIQNI
-704 TDGYFGTEYT
+704 SDGYFGTDYT
-714 NFNTLLEKFCKINSY
+714 NFNDLLEKFGKTIVS